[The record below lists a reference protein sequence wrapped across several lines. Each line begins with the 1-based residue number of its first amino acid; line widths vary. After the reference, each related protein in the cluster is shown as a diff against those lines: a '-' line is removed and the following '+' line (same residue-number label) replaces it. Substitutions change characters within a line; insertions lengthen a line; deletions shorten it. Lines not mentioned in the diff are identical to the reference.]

1 MKRGQFIIFL
11 LIFILSACSVTKRH
25 YRPGF
30 FIQRHS
36 TVDFSSHKEIVDTDS
51 INFKEKFVEKKPQY
65 TTNLIQDHESILDE
79 KIVESAFEITNS
91 KTEKIIITKTLSPI
105 IFKKTNFPILREDK
119 SYDDNSI
126 LAQEFAKKSYRC
138 AIFAIL
144 FCWTIFGG
152 FILSL
157 IAQSKAKK
165 AIWLN
170 EGINTDVDIKA
181 KKSILISKILLL
193 LYSIGLI
200 VFISVMFILFF

>member
-1 MKRGQFIIFL
+1 MRFAKSLFL
-11 LIFILSACSVTKRH
+11 LIIIFFTSCSVTKRH

-36 TVDFSSHKEIVDTDS
+36 TIDYTSHKSSFESDS
-51 INFKEKFVEKKPQY
+51 LILKVKYSENKFSTPTK
-65 TTNLIQDHESILDE
+65 LIQDVEPIIDE
-79 KIVESAFEITNS
+79 KIIEPVIEIENSTND
-91 KTEKIIITKTLSPI
+91 KLITFRTLSPI
-105 IFKKTNFPILREDK
+105 IFRKNNFPILREDK

-126 LAQEFAKKSYRC
+126 LAQEFAKKSFRY
-138 AIFAIL
+138 AIL
-144 FCWTIFGG
+144 AIAFCWTIWGG
-152 FILSL
+152 FIFSL

-181 KKSILISKILLL
+181 KKSILISKTLLL